1 MRRTGALL
9 SCLLLC
15 LPALA
20 GAERVAPSE
29 RVRSNVVIRSQP
41 RAGSPRLGRLE
52 KGQALRLLAHKVIGI
67 FIQTI
72 FVFT

>member
-15 LPALA
+15 LPVLA

-52 KGQALRLLAHKVIGI
+52 KGQALRLLEASEKGSG
-67 FIQTI
+67 
-72 FVFT
+72 